1 MQHAPNAACPKCSM
15 PQMQHAPN
23 AACPKCSMP
32 QMQHAPFRHVRVAY
46 PRIISAPVSAR
57 AKYTNSSGNNQTMS
71 RGEKE
76 VSGGVA
82 GVQIAADIHRE
93 CTPSCVRE
101 RTLPCAPLPT
111 EVGAPSSAQS
121 GGSPS
126 PAPVGA
132 TGRSPLHIYASAS
145 FYLLPAKVGAPNG
158 LRLWSARL
166 SVPFSFLA

>member
-1 MQHAPNAACPKCSM
+1 MKKLICDGSPPLQTFKQPRNGAKKSPAERNQRRKGRWGFA

-57 AKYTNSSGNNQTMS
+57 IKYTNSSGNNQTMS

-76 VSGGVA
+76 VSGGA
-82 GVQIAADIHRE
+82 ARVQVAADIHRE

-101 RTLPCAPLPT
+101 RTLPCA
-111 EVGAPSSAQS
+111 
-121 GGSPS
+121 
-126 PAPVGA
+126 
-132 TGRSPLHIYASAS
+132 
-145 FYLLPAKVGAPNG
+145 
-158 LRLWSARL
+158 
-166 SVPFSFLA
+166 FLAD